1 MKLLAVDDA
10 RARML
15 AEIAPCAAETVPLSQ
30 TVGRVPAED
39 VAAVRDQPPFA
50 ASAMDGWAVRA
61 ADCPGA
67 LRIVGESAAGH
78 GFSGAVGVGE
88 AVRIFTGAAVPDGCD
103 AIVIQEDAERQGET
117 VRAPP
122 VAAGTFVRPAGGDF
136 RAGAVL
142 LEAGVRL
149 DPWRL
154 SLAASAG
161 RAEVSVHARPRVALI
176 STGEEI
182 VEAPATPGRFQIYDS
197 AVPALAAM
205 IEGWGGIAV
214 RARPVRDD
222 LPAVIAALAAAQAEL
237 VVTVGGASV
246 GDHDLVRAAG
256 EALGLSL
263 RVESVNVRPGKPTF
277 FGVLGDGRRL
287 LGLPG
292 NPASAFVCAELF
304 LKPILAAYQGAAAT
318 PSTIGARL
326 TEALPANGPREH
338 WMRAK
343 LAHAEGYVTVTP
355 YRDQD
360 SSLVSVFAVADAL
373 LRRPAGAGAAP
384 AGSTVEVLPL
394 ARA

>member
-15 AEIAPCAAETVPLSQ
+15 AEITALPAETVALGQ
-30 TVGRVPAED
+30 AIGRVLAEN
-39 VAAVRDQPPFA
+39 VTAVRDQPPFH
-50 ASAMDGWAVRA
+50 ASAMDGWAVRS
-61 ADCPGA
+61 ADAPGT

-78 GFSGAVGVGE
+78 GFEGRLGAGE
-88 AVRIFTGAAVPDGCD
+88 AVRIFTGAALPQGAD
-103 AIVIQEDAERQGET
+103 AIVIQEDAERDGEQ
-117 VRAPP
+117 VRVPP
-122 VAAGTFVRPAGGDF
+122 TDAGHHVRPAGGDF
-136 RAGAVL
+136 KEGQAL
-142 LEAGVRL
+142 LARGQRI

-161 RAEVSVHARPRVALI
+161 RAEVSVARRPRVALL

-182 VEAPATPGRFQIYDS
+182 VEAPGVPGPFQIYDS
-197 AVPALAAM
+197 GAPALAMMVEA
-205 IEGWGGIAV
+205 WGGAAI

-222 LPAVIAALAAAQAEL
+222 LDAVIAALKSAEADL

-256 EALGLSL
+256 QALGLSL

-277 FGVLGDGRRL
+277 FGVLADGRRM

-292 NPASAFVCAELF
+292 NPASAFVCAEMF
-304 LKPILAAYQGAAAT
+304 LRPILAAYLGAPTEPPTITAT
-318 PSTIGARL
+318 LAQP
-326 TEALPANGPREH
+326 LPANGPREH

-343 LAHAEGYVTVTP
+343 LAYADGGASVTP

-360 SSLVSVFAVADAL
+360 SSLVSVFAAADAL
-373 LRRPAGAGAAP
+373 MRRRSGAP
-384 AGSTVEVLPL
+384 AAAAGEVVEVLPL
-394 ARA
+394 SRA